1 MSTDTIVYR
10 VVKTHKEVIYDAIP
24 SYEEAFVA
32 MQQAE
37 DTSELSI
44 EQYKKP
50 LFKGILGRDP
60 DLHQ

>member
-24 SYEEAFVA
+24 SYEEAFMA
-32 MQQAE
+32 MQQVE
-37 DTSELSI
+37 NNSELSI
-44 EQYKKP
+44 EEYRIP